1 MVSPVYTG
9 KLSTTIELWISLGT
23 KFQVKLKILFFWTKF
38 AQKEYSWSKTEK
50 VNIVIEFC
58 IFKLVWVPNF
68 SLDLT
73 IGFFGPN
80 FPKKGV
86 SSLKLK
92 IRIFACIVSMAVSYY
107 IQLFCR
113 WTNRHNGIC
122 NKTRKRRVRRLF
134 MMVKP
139 RRCAVRK
146 ARKVRKG
153 SKARINDG
161 WGA

>member
-1 MVSPVYTG
+1 M
-9 KLSTTIELWISLGT
+9 
-23 KFQVKLKILFFWTKF
+23 
-38 AQKEYSWSKTEK
+38 
-50 VNIVIEFC
+50 NIVIEFC

-80 FPKKGV
+80 FPKKGI

-107 IQLFCR
+107 IQPFCR

-122 NKTRKRRVRRLF
+122 NKTRKRRVRRLL

-146 ARKVRKG
+146 ARKVRKEVRRG
-153 SKARINDG
+153 LMMGEARRRKCAQGAQFTRLIKQRRCLINKVIHLINKNRTLFARIFMVKCELIF
-161 WGA
+161 A